1 MDRRLEG
8 FLWSQE
14 GVISR
19 SQALRSGCD
28 RAELQRLLRRRE
40 LVRLFRGVYLDHTGE
55 PTWVQRAWGAVLAF
69 GPAALWGPSALDT
82 GGRTIHVAVD
92 RKRSIAIRLP
102 GVRVH
107 YVTDLARRVR
117 WAARPPRMNLAA
129 ATIDAAGIARDD
141 LAALG
146 VVARAV
152 QQRQVTPAE
161 LLAELDLRG
170 RTPKGAWIRSV
181 LDDVAAGVC
190 SVLEYGF
197 RDRVLRRHGLPVGVL
212 QQQDRLRSSVI
223 YRDWVLDDLVIELDG
238 RLHHDSGAAREA
250 DFDRDLETAAGGR
263 QTVRISYGQVFARG
277 CLTAD
282 ALVRV
287 FGHHAISTARRHP
300 CCPGCPVR

>member
-1 MDRRLEG
+1 MDRRLEQ

-19 SQALRSGCD
+19 AQALRAGCD
-28 RAELQRLLRRRE
+28 RAELQRLLHRRE
-40 LVRLFRGVYLDHTGE
+40 LVPLFRGVYLDHTGE
-55 PTWVQRAWGAVLAF
+55 PTWPQRAWGAVLALS
-69 GPAALWGPSALDT
+69 PAALWGPSVLNSA
-82 GGRTIHVAVD
+82 GRIIHVAVD
-92 RKRSIAIRLP
+92 RRRSVAARLP
-102 GVRVH
+102 GTRVH
-107 YVTDLARRVR
+107 YMTDLAGRTQ
-117 WAARPPRMNLAA
+117 WSARPPRLNFAA
-129 ATIDAAGIARDD
+129 ATIDASGLARDD

-170 RTPKGAWIRSV
+170 RTPKGAWVRSV

-212 QQQDRLRSSVI
+212 LQQDRLRSSVI
-223 YRDWVLDDLVIELDG
+223 YRDWALGDLVIELDG
-238 RLHHDSGAAREA
+238 RLHHDSGVTREA

-263 QTVRISYGQVFARG
+263 QTVRLSYGQVFARG

-287 FGHHAISTARRHP
+287 FAHHAIATAQRHP